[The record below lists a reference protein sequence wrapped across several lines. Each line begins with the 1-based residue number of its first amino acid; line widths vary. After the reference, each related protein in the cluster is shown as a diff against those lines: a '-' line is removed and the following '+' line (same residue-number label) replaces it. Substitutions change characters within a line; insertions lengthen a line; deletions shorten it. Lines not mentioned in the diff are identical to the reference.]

1 MIQNVAPRI
10 CQKPSTFNL
19 KSIEYANYIVKSKYC
34 EIKSGLICLWNDMV
48 ALKINVYRQ
57 GHWGCEDCRIW
68 HLQVG
73 KYNDLF
79 GFFLRWFSED
89 FHIFRSCHR
98 KIIKK
103 KNGMQFIAWK
113 KTINWLPFCR
123 QFHGVQWKKSGPFWE
138 AEFRSLG
145 IHIAKHS
152 VSDAQTR
159 KNATPGVNW
168 YKYFF

>member
-1 MIQNVAPRI
+1 MIAPRI
-10 CQKPSTFNL
+10 CQKSSTFNL

-113 KTINWLPFCR
+113 KNNKLNFAVNFMGSNEKNRDPFEKLNLEVWASTL
-123 QFHGVQWKKSGPFWE
+123 QS
-138 AEFRSLG
+138 
-145 IHIAKHS
+145 IAS
-152 VSDAQTR
+152 QTR
-159 KNATPGVNW
+159 RRARTRPLEQTQ
-168 YKYFF
+168 

>member
-1 MIQNVAPRI
+1 MATTTVVKNVMIAPRI
-10 CQKPSTFNL
+10 CQKSSTFNL

-34 EIKSGLICLWNDMV
+34 DLKSGLICLWNDMV

-89 FHIFRSCHR
+89 FYIFRSCHR
-98 KIIKK
+98 KIIQK
-103 KNGMQFIAWK
+103 KNEMQFMHEKNNKLASVLPSISWGPMK
-113 KTINWLPFCR
+113 KIGTLL
-123 QFHGVQWKKSGPFWE
+123 
-138 AEFRSLG
+138 RSW
-145 IHIAKHS
+145 I
-152 VSDAQTR
+152 
-159 KNATPGVNW
+159 
-168 YKYFF
+168 